1 MNRKIII
8 SLLLVICIISA
19 CFTGCSSQKEAEPA
33 ADLLEIVGIR
43 KDVATEE
50 DIAVF
55 KKTFETE
62 TAYLLSLQLDNGA
75 IPMTTTDNGTVT
87 MNPYFAD
94 FAALALLDS
103 GDKYAAEVKAYM
115 DWHFDHLNT
124 EETDYNGVDATIY
137 DYKITVVNGKVT
149 EENIST
155 AEDGRKIYDST
166 DSYGATFLMV
176 LTKYY
181 EKTGDKEYIIA
192 HKDEMARIVK
202 SMFTTLHKGLAYARP
217 DYEVKYLM
225 DNCEVY
231 EGALMAADLFREVI
245 IPVDSSFNEVITTCE
260 TNAEIILNSIENIL
274 WKESEN
280 RYVTA
285 IFKNGRNAHDFSWN
299 SFYPS
304 VSAQVF
310 PIIHGVIGADTK
322 RANTLYDK
330 FCEAFAWEKHEIDSD
345 FSWGSNVLAAAYMN
359 DVGRTVTYMETY
371 AERYAEHQYPLY
383 NADAARVCMAAYMM
397 LERHSS

>member
-1 MNRKIII
+1 MKKNIII
-8 SLLLVICIISA
+8 SLLLVICIFTTL
-19 CFTGCSSQKEAEPA
+19 FTGCSSEPQEPA
-33 ADLLEIVGIR
+33 EDLLEIVGIR
-43 KDVATEE
+43 KDIATEE

-62 TAYLLSLQLDNGA
+62 TAYLLGLQLENGA
-75 IPMTTTDNGTVT
+75 IPMTSGDNGTFT

-149 EENIST
+149 DETIST

-181 EKTGDKEYIIA
+181 EKTGDKEYIIS

-245 IPVDSSFNEVITTCE
+245 IPVDASFNEVITTCE
-260 TNAEIILNSIENIL
+260 TNAEIIINAIESKL
-274 WKESEN
+274 WKASEN

-371 AERYAEHQYPLY
+371 AERYPEHQYPLY